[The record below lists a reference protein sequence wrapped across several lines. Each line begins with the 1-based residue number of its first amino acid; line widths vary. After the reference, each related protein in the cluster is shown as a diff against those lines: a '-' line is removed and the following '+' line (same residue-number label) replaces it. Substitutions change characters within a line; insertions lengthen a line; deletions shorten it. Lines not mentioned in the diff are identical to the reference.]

1 MFLPRLSA
9 APRPSALL
17 TAAAFAL
24 APMMSRAASPD
35 GDVSATGEVPVETAG
50 NPSTFVAQ
58 PVAPIFSPDAAST
71 LPWAPMPRDAK
82 FDFAVQVA
90 TPIAPAMP
98 VAQPVVVV
106 PAAPVATVH
115 VDAPVVAPI
124 VVSSTVYATSDGP
137 AFVNMPEARGATPA
151 SQTLPWWVPVGGIA
165 SLAAFAGAGQ
175 SFLRGVYQ
183 KRSEAIARMKD
194 YPIPSD
200 VDLELDL
207 FVGASFWGLESE
219 SLMEFFN
226 EHPEVLSEGGVLD
239 AFYDDA
245 GRVVI
250 VREQDWDLPELAPE
264 DLEPLDSI
272 DTDTDTESLVGD
284 ASTACDRL
292 VGETINLA
300 NNVKLWLAGKELR
313 EPKDLAE
320 SVAFLWT
327 ALNQITEVLP
337 ESVDAGR
344 TGKLREDIAALA
356 ISIAEKTVIYTDD
369 LFDETAQIVEERRH
383 FERDQAADQLDVVI
397 ALLQG
402 ILETPYFS
410 LETLNRLST
419 DLEDLE
425 RMRRLVG
432 SLPRSIPIEGV
443 SISDEEYPV
452 GATPVMVEEDPA
464 IAIDLD

>member
-1 MFLPRLSA
+1 MFLPRLSSMIPHPPA
-9 APRPSALL
+9 VL
-17 TAAAFAL
+17 AAAALAL
-24 APMMSRAASPD
+24 APMVSRAASPD
-35 GDVSATGEVPVETAG
+35 GDVSGIGEAPVETAG
-50 NPSTFVAQ
+50 NPETFVAR

-71 LPWAPMPRDAK
+71 VPWAPMPRDAK

-90 TPIAPAMP
+90 APVAPAMP

-106 PAAPVATVH
+106 PVAPTVTVH

-137 AFVNMPEARGATPA
+137 TFVNMPEARGATPA
-151 SQTLPWWVPVGGIA
+151 SQTLPWWVPVWGIA

-194 YPIPSD
+194 YAPYPRP
-200 VDLELDL
+200 VHPELDL
-207 FVGASFWGLESE
+207 SAGSMSWGLESE

-226 EHPEVLSEGGVLD
+226 EHPEILNEGGVLD

-264 DLEPLDSI
+264 DLEPLDDI
-272 DTDTDTESLVGD
+272 DAESLVAD

-292 VGETINLA
+292 IGETNNLA
-300 NNVKLWLAGKELR
+300 HNVELWLAGKELR

-320 SVAFLWT
+320 RVAFLWT

-337 ESVDAGR
+337 EIADAGR

-356 ISIAEKTVIYTDD
+356 VSIAEKTVVYTDD
-369 LFDETAQIVEERRH
+369 LFDEGMQIVAERRH

-402 ILETPYFS
+402 VLETPYFS
-410 LETLNRLST
+410 LETVSRMST
-419 DLEDLE
+419 GLEDLE
-425 RMRRLVG
+425 RVRRLIG
-432 SLPRSIPIEGV
+432 SLPRPIPIEGV

-452 GATPVMVEEDPA
+452 GATPVTVEEDPA